1 MTRGTLSSFLLI
13 IVILISACSTP
24 TSPQKSSE
32 SPSPNTTPPLPS
44 TALMPTPMLTTP
56 ATTSPAPSVP
66 KNKAYSITW
75 EDDIQLTNTDAA
87 AIYPTLGLNGSTV
100 HLAWVDQRHGGENRE
115 IYYNRSI
122 DNGVTWQTSDTRISN
137 NPLLSIKDDLAVK
150 GNTVHLF
157 WRDSRDG
164 NFEEYLVQSK
174 DGGVSWGSETRL
186 TNDPAFSGC
195 PFPSVIGN
203 TLNLFWR
210 DDRSG
215 TLKIYQK
222 RSVDAGANWSP
233 DILLTPDGIQ
243 SEFPFPAISGNTIH
257 LVWRDTRDGNSEI
270 YYKRSMDA
278 GATWTA
284 DENLTK
290 NPSESE
296 HPKIVAQ
303 GDTLYVVWRD
313 NRDGKY
319 EIYYKR
325 STDGGQS
332 WSTDRK
338 LTHGAGRSY
347 WPVLAVSNDLLHL
360 LWCDDRSGTQALYYA
375 FSNDKG
381 DSWSAEARLSECVL
395 PLGEE
400 LMGAHPIMA
409 TESYVHVV
417 FNDDRTGVNKIYYKR
432 ASISLQ

>member
-1 MTRGTLSSFLLI
+1 MIRRTLSLFFII
-13 IVILISACSTP
+13 IVILLNACSAQTP
-24 TSPQKSSE
+24 PQKSSE
-32 SPSPNTTPPLPS
+32 SPVTNTPPPSLPTAPIPTPVPTTPTTTPP
-44 TALMPTPMLTTP
+44 T
-56 ATTSPAPSVP
+56 PSVP
-66 KNKAYSITW
+66 KNKVYSITW
-75 EDDIQLTNTDAA
+75 GDDVQITNTSAA
-87 AIYPTLGLNGSTV
+87 AIYPTLGLSGNTV
-100 HLAWVDQRHGGENRE
+100 HLAWVDQRNGGENRE
-115 IYYNRSI
+115 IYYNRST
-122 DNGVTWQTSDTRISN
+122 DNGATWQASDTRISN
-137 NPLLSIKDDLAVK
+137 NPLLSIKAAFAVK
-150 GNTVHLF
+150 GNMVHLF
-157 WRDSRDG
+157 WRDNRHG
-164 NFEEYLVQSK
+164 NFEEYFIQSA
-174 DGGVSWGSETRL
+174 DRGVSWGSETRI

-195 PFPSVIGN
+195 PFPAVIGD

-233 DILLTPDGIQ
+233 DILLTPDGIK
-243 SEFPFPAISGNTIH
+243 SEFPFPAVNGNTIH
-257 LVWRDTRDGNSEI
+257 LVWRDTRNGNSEI
-270 YYKRSMDA
+270 YYKRSMDG
-278 GATWTA
+278 GASWTE
-284 DENLTK
+284 DKRLT
-290 NPSESE
+290 NDPGESE
-296 HPKIVAQ
+296 HPKIIAQ
-303 GDTLYVVWRD
+303 GDTLHVVWRD

-319 EIYYKR
+319 EVYYKR

-381 DSWSAEARLSECVL
+381 DSWSAETRLSECVL
-395 PLGEE
+395 PLGEDI
-400 LMGAHPIMA
+400 MGAHPIIA

-432 ASISLQ
+432 AAISLQ